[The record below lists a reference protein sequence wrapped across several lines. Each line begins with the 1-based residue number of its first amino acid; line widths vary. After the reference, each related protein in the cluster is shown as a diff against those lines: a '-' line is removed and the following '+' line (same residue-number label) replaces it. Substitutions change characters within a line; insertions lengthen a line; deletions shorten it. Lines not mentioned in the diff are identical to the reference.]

1 MSYHFVKTNLLVLG
15 LPLFLATYATAQN
28 VKPVTTSPSSKVP
41 LEQTQRTAVTT
52 PAVAA
57 APLPIHRCETCKH
70 ALPVEVHT
78 SAKDAVVFSGP
89 PDGKGAPVEYQV
101 FVQMTPGAAWELGA
115 RGEITKPGERHPH
128 CFRNSAQIM
137 VLVWTETPFGSIAE
151 FSDACN

>member
-1 MSYHFVKTNLLVLG
+1 MNCHFVKSRLLL
-15 LPLFLATYATAQN
+15 LATPFLLTTSVAAQHVKPATAD
-28 VKPVTTSPSSKVP
+28 PSQKVP
-41 LEQTQRTAVTT
+41 LEKTQRAQVTT

-57 APLPIHRCETCKH
+57 APLPINRCESCKH
-70 ALPVEVHT
+70 ATPVEVHT
-78 SAKDAVVFSGP
+78 TSRDAVVFSGP

-101 FVQMTPGAAWELGA
+101 FVQMTPESAWQLAA
-115 RGEITKPGERHPH
+115 RGEITKPGERHPY